1 MQIFQKSSFFIHL
14 ICFVTLFC
22 WDCNNGCA
30 SGYVDQCCQGRS
42 VCFGWFDSSHQ
53 GSFRQENQRPFD
65 EPSKRICEG
74 KMLAAFALLI
84 LFNISLCFL
93 CTHSALVNR
102 KLPWFY
108 FLNCK
113 LSFGMFLFY
122 EWWVSSPYYWKLSKV
137 RDPRNSGEK
146 SVFLLC
152 M

>member
-1 MQIFQKSSFFIHL
+1 MFKFNICMANPNFSWQVVVKQGVIGKCPKQNCQVLVLNYNANISEELFFNT
-14 ICFVTLFC
+14 FDMFC
-22 WDCNNGCA
+22 YTFFWDCNNGCA

-102 KLPWFY
+102 K
-108 FLNCK
+108 
-113 LSFGMFLFY
+113 
-122 EWWVSSPYYWKLSKV
+122 
-137 RDPRNSGEK
+137 
-146 SVFLLC
+146 
-152 M
+152 